1 MIGLGFSIIKTG
13 GYWIYKNKTKSTG
26 REVYFPNEEEILPA
40 CRFGHFFLSSSRLA
54 VIRGYLSTP
63 NYSKMRYKP
72 FLILILLGFRLIA
85 LAHAQ
90 DKDPKPNVLILFAD
104 DQRADALGV
113 SGNPYIRT
121 PNLDQLAA
129 EGSRFTNAYV
139 MGGNHGAVCMA
150 SRAMLLSG
158 QNLFRV
164 YDKLKG
170 VHTMPMAFAESG
182 YSTFATGKWHNEK
195 EAFEASFQQA
205 KNVYLGG
212 MADHF
217 QIPLRD
223 MEVDGKLGEPITKS
237 YSTEVFAQTAIDFIK
252 SHKNSESRKPFFC
265 YVAFTVPHDP
275 YSPESDFINYYPD
288 GSLPLPGNYMPFHP
302 FEFDQLT
309 VRDENLTDWPRKP
322 EVIQMILSDYYALIT
337 HLDQQI
343 GKIIATLKESGQYD
357 NTIIVYAADN
367 GLAVGSHG
375 LLGKQSL
382 YEHSTKVPLII
393 KGPSVPKDQTLDA
406 FAYIHDIY
414 PTLAKL
420 AGLPESEKLD
430 GKSLVPVISGTQ
442 KHVRSSLFTSYRNTV
457 RAVRDDQY
465 KLVRYPE
472 RNHTQ
477 LFDLAHDPL
486 ELNNLAEKHEMA
498 AKREELFTLMK
509 KWQSEFGDTTA
520 LTAPVI
526 KPMEYDP
533 DTLKRKPDQWQ
544 PEYILKR
551 YFGTEK

>member
-1 MIGLGFSIIKTG
+1 MQYKSF
-13 GYWIYKNKTKSTG
+13 IY
-26 REVYFPNEEEILPA
+26 L
-40 CRFGHFFLSSSRLA
+40 FLLVSKLA
-54 VIRGYLSTP
+54 VG
-63 NYSKMRYKP
+63 
-72 FLILILLGFRLIA
+72 A
-85 LAHAQ
+85 LAQ
-90 DKDPKPNVLILFAD
+90 SKSSKPNVLFLFAD
-104 DQRADALGV
+104 DQRADALGA
-113 SGNPYIRT
+113 SGNPYIQT
-121 PNLDQLAA
+121 PNLDQLAR

-164 YDKLKG
+164 YDKLKD
-170 VHTMPMAFAESG
+170 VHTMPMAFAEAG
-182 YSTFATGKWHNEK
+182 YTTFGTGKWHNEK

-212 MADHF
+212 MANHYS
-217 QIPLRD
+217 IPLRD
-223 MEVDGKLGEPITKS
+223 YGADGKLGEPNQKS
-237 YSTEVFAQTAIDFIK
+237 YSTEVFAQTAMDFIRDR
-252 SHKNSESRKPFFC
+252 KNSDDGKPFFC

-275 YSPESDFINYYPD
+275 YSPATDFISYYPD

-309 VRDENLTDWPRKP
+309 VRDENLTGWPRKP
-322 EVIQMILSDYYALIT
+322 EVIQMILSDYYALVT
-337 HLDQQI
+337 HLDKQI
-343 GKIIATLKESGQYD
+343 GKIIATLKETGQYE

-393 KGPSVPKDQTLDA
+393 KGPGVPWGQKLDA

-414 PTLAKL
+414 PTLAEL
-420 AGLPESEKLD
+420 AGLPKSDKLD
-430 GKSLVPVISGTQ
+430 GLSLAPVISGTREE
-442 KHVRSSLFTSYRNTV
+442 VRSSLFTSYRNTV
-457 RAVRDDQY
+457 RAVRDEQW

-472 RNHTQ
+472 RDYTQ
-477 LFDLAHDPL
+477 LFDLKHDPL
-486 ELNNLAEKHEMA
+486 ELNNLAEKPELA
-498 AKREELFTLMK
+498 AKKEELFTLMK
-509 KWQSEFGDTTA
+509 KWQTEFGDTTT

-526 KPMEYDP
+526 KPMQYDP
-533 DTLKRKPDQWQ
+533 DTLNPKRKPDQWQ

-551 YFGTEK
+551 YFGVD

>member
-1 MIGLGFSIIKTG
+1 MQ
-13 GYWIYKNKTKSTG
+13 YKSFL
-26 REVYFPNEEEILPA
+26 FP
-40 CRFGHFFLSSSRLA
+40 
-54 VIRGYLSTP
+54 
-63 NYSKMRYKP
+63 
-72 FLILILLGFRLIA
+72 ILLVLK
-85 LAHAQ
+85 LAAFAEAQ
-90 DKDPKPNVLILFAD
+90 NIPNKPNVLFLFAD
-104 DQRADALGV
+104 DQRADALGA

-121 PNLDQLAA
+121 PNLDQLAQ

-150 SRAMLLSG
+150 SRAMLMSG

-164 YDKLKG
+164 YDKLKD
-170 VHTMPMAFAESG
+170 VHTMPMAFAVAG
-182 YSTFATGKWHNEK
+182 YTTFGTGKWHNEK

-212 MADHF
+212 MANHYS
-217 QIPLRD
+217 IPLRD
-223 MEVDGKLGEPITKS
+223 YGPDGKLGEPTKKS

-252 SHKNSESRKPFFC
+252 QQAATKDGRPFFC

-275 YSPESDFINYYPD
+275 YSPEASFIDFYPD

-309 VRDENLTDWPRKP
+309 VRDENLTGWPRKP
-322 EVIQMILSDYYALIT
+322 EVIQMILSDYYSLVT

-343 GKIIATLKESGQYD
+343 GKIVAALKETGQYE

-367 GLAVGSHG
+367 GLAAGSHG

-393 KGPSVPKDQTLDA
+393 KGPGVPEGQELDA

-414 PTLAKL
+414 PTLAQL
-420 AGLPESEKLD
+420 AGLPKSEKLD
-430 GKSLVPVISGTQ
+430 GLSLVPVLSGNQ
-442 KHVRSSLFTSYRNTV
+442 EAVRSSLFTSYRNTV
-457 RAVRDDQY
+457 RAVRDGQY

-472 RNHTQ
+472 RDYTQ

-486 ELNNLAEKHEMA
+486 ELNNLAEKPEMA
-498 AKREELFTLMK
+498 TKKEELFGLMK
-509 KWQSEFGDTTA
+509 KWQAEFGDTTT
-520 LTAPVI
+520 LTAPSI
-526 KPMEYDP
+526 KPMLYDP
-533 DTLKRKPDQWQ
+533 DTLNPKRKPDQWQ
-544 PEYILKR
+544 PEYVLKR
-551 YFGTEK
+551 YFGVD